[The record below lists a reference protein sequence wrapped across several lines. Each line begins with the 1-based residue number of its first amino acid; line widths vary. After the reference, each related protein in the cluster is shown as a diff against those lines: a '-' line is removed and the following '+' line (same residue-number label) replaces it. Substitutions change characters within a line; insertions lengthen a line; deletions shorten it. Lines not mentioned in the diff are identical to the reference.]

1 MAATRQQSS
10 LGWYLERIKHTPL
23 LSAQEEKQL
32 ARRIREHSDPIARQQ
47 MIRAN
52 LLLVVKIAKQFSST
66 GMTLNDL
73 VAEGN
78 LGLMRAVEDFDP
90 DQDVRFSTYASW
102 WIKQAIKRALI
113 NADQPIHIPD
123 YLSKLIRKWRR
134 TSRNLAS
141 ELGREPTIAEIARA
155 LNISRRKAEIV
166 QQGLTAL
173 RAPSQI
179 GPAEPN
185 ALEEM
190 LADENILAPDQR
202 LLDESIGPLIEN
214 VLDRL
219 DPRSREIVILRY
231 GLDGHPQGPR
241 TYKEIGQIVG
251 LTRERVRQIER
262 QAMDTLRSTAG
273 DLI

>member
-32 ARRIREHSDPIARQQ
+32 ARRIREHSDPLARQQ

-52 LLLVVKIAKQFSST
+52 LLLVVKIAKQFTST

-90 DQDVRFSTYASW
+90 NLDVRFSTYASW

-190 LADENILAPDQR
+190 LADENMLAPDQR
-202 LLDESIGPLIEN
+202 LLDESITPLIQN

-262 QAMDTLRSTAG
+262 QAMDTLRSIAG

>member
-32 ARRIREHSDPIARQQ
+32 ARRIREHSDPLARQQ

-90 DQDVRFSTYASW
+90 NLDVRFSTYASW

-190 LADENILAPDQR
+190 LADENMLAPDQR
-202 LLDESIGPLIEN
+202 LLDESITPLIQN

-262 QAMDTLRSTAG
+262 QAMDTLRSIAG